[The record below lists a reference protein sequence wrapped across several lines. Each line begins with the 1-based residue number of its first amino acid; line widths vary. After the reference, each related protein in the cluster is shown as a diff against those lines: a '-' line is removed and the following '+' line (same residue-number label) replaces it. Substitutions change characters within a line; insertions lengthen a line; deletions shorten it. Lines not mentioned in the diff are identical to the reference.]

1 MNKVNMEQR
10 FSGQLLDSDGVP
22 IHSRMDE
29 IEPKGEFFG
38 GILSDKDGVILK
50 TVPVF
55 FNGITVVGK
64 NHALNEVFAHAG
76 YTPVP
81 VDPWYMGLINN
92 SPLPTLDEGDLLPTH
107 GGWVEFLDYDSGDR
121 RPWVPAAAVD
131 KVKGTTTVS
140 TFTFDGSG
148 VIYGVLICSVE
159 TTTAGILWCT
169 GALDTPITV
178 VATNTFKLGYI
189 LRY

>member
-1 MNKVNMEQR
+1 MKIEMTQKFGGRLYDKDGNPTYNK
-10 FSGQLLDSDGVP
+10 
-22 IHSRMDE
+22 MDKVDPE
-29 IEPKGEFFG
+29 GYFIG
-38 GILSDKDGVILK
+38 GILADKFGRILK
-50 TVPVF
+50 VVPVF
-55 FNGITVVGK
+55 FNGVTVVGK
-64 NHALNEVFAHAG
+64 NHALNEVFPHSAYVPA
-76 YTPVP
+76 P
-81 VDPWYMGLINN
+81 VDPWYMSLINN
-92 SPLPTLDEGDLLPTH
+92 SPLPSLSEDDTLAVHAT
-107 GGWVEFLDYDSGDR
+107 WVEFLDYDSGNR

-140 TFTFDGSG
+140 TFTFDGG
-148 VIYGVLICSVE
+148 GEIYGVLICSVE

>member
-22 IHSRMDE
+22 TCNRADKME
-29 IEPKGEFFG
+29 LKGLFVE
-38 GILSDKDGVILK
+38 GILADKDGVVLEK
-50 TVPVF
+50 VPVF

-64 NHALNEVFAHAG
+64 NHALNEVFAHSA
-76 YTPVP
+76 YTPAP

-92 SPLPTLDEGDLLPTH
+92 SPLPTLSEADTLAVHAT
-107 GGWVEFLDYDSGDR
+107 WVEFLDYDSGNR
-121 RPWVPAAAVD
+121 RPWVPAAAAD

-148 VIYGVLICSVE
+148 EIYGVLICSIQ